1 MGLSPL
7 SPFASDSVVKHL
19 IPLWAL
25 WLLVE
30 PGNTCCDMCV
40 SIVSH
45 DHSSTRPVV
54 SALFLQIEVECATA
68 NMLSSCRNLSSKCEI
83 SMHMYCLPWMGDNG
97 VVGSIIIVLY
107 MILRLWCTE
116 LSVRHYAKPPIC
128 IRKKLYKILALMLF
142 CQSKKPS
149 IKRYRDISFVCGN
162 EGAI

>member
-7 SPFASDSVVKHL
+7 PPFASDSVVKHL
-19 IPLWAL
+19 IPLWEL

-30 PGNTCCDMCV
+30 PGDTCCDMCV

-45 DHSSTRPVV
+45 NHSSTRAVV

-68 NMLSSCRNLSSKCEI
+68 NMLSSHRNLSSKCAI

-107 MILRLWCTE
+107 IILRLWYRIVSQTLCKASHLYQKETLQNTGFKAVLPE
-116 LSVRHYAKPPIC
+116 QKPF
-128 IRKKLYKILALMLF
+128 Y
-142 CQSKKPS
+142 
-149 IKRYRDISFVCGN
+149 
-162 EGAI
+162 